1 MRADKVQ
8 SLCKTLEQQCHNN
21 ARTNL
26 LLVSTRLRV
35 RLGQHDIWDSTSKD
49 LYECTYDRNTR
60 TQLSDLCIC
69 LS

>member
-26 LLVSTRLRV
+26 LLVSTHLRV
-35 RLGQHDIWDSTSKD
+35 RLGQHDIWDSMHKD
-49 LYECTYDRNTR
+49 RDEGTYVRNTR
-60 TQLSDLCIC
+60 IL
-69 LS
+69 